1 MTRNEF
7 LSKLTDELKKN
18 NISDAADIVVEYEQH
33 FAFKMADGFS
43 EEEIAAKLGNPKA
56 VASQFE
62 GGTKENKRGSNVL
75 TVTGLGI
82 IDLFAGIFFV
92 LLMVWEVIM
101 AAISISCAVV
111 AVCLLGNL
119 NPGSLIPS
127 IPYLCR
133 AVFGLSLLS
142 LSVLSAMGSIYFA
155 AFIRQLIRSYGRF
168 HQNTLAAASG
178 KAKLPSLPIHPR
190 LPVKTNRRIRSIALF
205 SLILF
210 TACFVL
216 GMIISMIY
224 SGSLEFWHTWGWF
237 GYPVAN

>member
-18 NISDAADIVVEYEQH
+18 NISDTADIVDEYEQH
-33 FAFKMADGFS
+33 FAFKMADGYS
-43 EEEIAAKLGNPKA
+43 EEEIAAKLGTPKL

-62 GGTKENKRGSNVL
+62 SGNEEKKRGSNAM
-75 TVTGLGI
+75 TVIGLGI
-82 IDLFAGIFFV
+82 VDMFAGIFFV

-101 AAISISCAVV
+101 TAISISCAVV

-119 NPGSLIPS
+119 NPGSLLPS
-127 IPYLCR
+127 TPYLCG

-142 LSVLSAMGSIYFA
+142 LSVLSAMGCIYFA

-178 KAKLPSLPIHPR
+178 KAKLPSLPIYPR
-190 LPVKTNRRIRSIALF
+190 LPLKTNRRIRSVALF
-205 SLILF
+205 SLTLF

-216 GMIISMIY
+216 GMIISMIS
-224 SGSLEFWHTWGWF
+224 SGSIEFWHTWGWF